1 MFNQKIDKQILLQYV
16 LLVSFCLV
24 FIFAPLGD
32 ITIDFGDVYYVLPP
46 EGGFYN
52 DSIENA
58 SLSLGIKGNLI
69 ICALAV
75 LEGIMITLSKKG
87 VFTGVWI
94 CLSRQLYLA
103 YIMLLNIVSAI
114 TAGFSYKGTV
124 ATVAALPSSGKTQGD
139 CYTVTENLGTY
150 VWDGT
155 AWFQYN
161 VNLDLI
167 LKAGTEAT
175 ADYHL

>member
-94 CLSRQLYLA
+94 CLSRQLYLV
-103 YIMLLNIVSAI
+103 YIMLLNIVSAMADFEI
-114 TAGFSYKGTV
+114 LVVDFTVFSYILIILGV
-124 ATVAALPSSGKTQGD
+124 ISFIN
-139 CYTVTENLGTY
+139 NLSIRKKKRLMNN
-150 VWDGT
+150 
-155 AWFQYN
+155 QN
-161 VNLDLI
+161 I
-167 LKAGTEAT
+167 
-175 ADYHL
+175 ADSICD

>member
-16 LLVSFCLV
+16 LLVSFCLG

-46 EGGFYN
+46 ESGYYN
-52 DSIENA
+52 DSVGNV

-94 CLSRQLYLA
+94 CLSRQLYLVC
-103 YIMLLNIVSAI
+103 IMLLNIVSAMADFEFLVVDF
-114 TAGFSYKGTV
+114 TVFSYILIILGV
-124 ATVAALPSSGKTQGD
+124 ISFIN
-139 CYTVTENLGTY
+139 NLSIRKKKRLMNN
-150 VWDGT
+150 
-155 AWFQYN
+155 QN
-161 VNLDLI
+161 I
-167 LKAGTEAT
+167 
-175 ADYHL
+175 ADSICD